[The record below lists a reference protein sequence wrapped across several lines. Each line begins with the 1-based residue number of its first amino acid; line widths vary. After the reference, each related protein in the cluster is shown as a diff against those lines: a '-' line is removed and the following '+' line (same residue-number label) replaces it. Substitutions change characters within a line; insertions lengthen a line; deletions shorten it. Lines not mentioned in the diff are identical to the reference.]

1 MKRVTRYYIEIKDLE
16 VDMDPPY
23 MLQSSWFD
31 TKKEALAWAKQID
44 YLAKG
49 YRVML
54 MSAEGEED
62 ETGYWQYE
70 DIGCVKVIHSGR

>member
-1 MKRVTRYYIEIKDLE
+1 MKRVRRYYVEIKELD

-23 MLQSSWFD
+23 ILQSSWFD

-44 YLAKG
+44 YLAEG
-49 YRVML
+49 YEVRL

-62 ETGYWQYE
+62 DTGYWLYE
-70 DIGCVKVIHSGR
+70 DIGLEKIIRRNR